1 MNIPSSLIA
10 AIAARVLSLVQAS
23 NLRHEFYQLKDEHEI
38 MWTALSDIK
47 RMSKEDNIK
56 SYITKVQ
63 VLINDK
69 HVGKRKV
76 YRIEG

>member
-1 MNIPSSLIA
+1 
-10 AIAARVLSLVQAS
+10 
-23 NLRHEFYQLKDEHEI
+23 

-56 SYITKVQ
+56 QYCEKIQT
-63 VLINDK
+63 LINEK
-69 HVGKRKV
+69 HKGKRKV

>member
-1 MNIPSSLIA
+1 MLPSNVIA
-10 AIAARVLSLVQAS
+10 AIVARVLSVVQAS

-47 RMSKEDNIK
+47 RMSKEDSIK
-56 SYITKVQ
+56 DYITKVQ

>member
-1 MNIPSSLIA
+1 VEFYKIIPQLVSKL
-10 AIAARVLSLVQAS
+10 LSLLQAS
-23 NLRHEFYQLKDEHEI
+23 NLRNELYLLKDEHEI

-56 SYITKVQ
+56 DYIAKVQ
-63 VLINDK
+63 TLINEK
-69 HVGKRKV
+69 HKGKRKV

>member
-1 MNIPSSLIA
+1 MDLYKIIPHIVARLMSL
-10 AIAARVLSLVQAS
+10 LQAS
-23 NLRHEFYQLKDEHEI
+23 NLRNELYLLKDEHEI

-56 SYITKVQ
+56 QYIEKIQ
-63 VLINDK
+63 VLINEK
-69 HVGKRKV
+69 HKGKRKV

>member
-1 MNIPSSLIA
+1 MSL
-10 AIAARVLSLVQAS
+10 LQAS
-23 NLRHEFYQLKDEHEI
+23 NLRNELYLLKDEHEI

-56 SYITKVQ
+56 QYIEKIQ
-63 VLINDK
+63 VLINEK
-69 HVGKRKV
+69 HKGKRKV

>member
-1 MNIPSSLIA
+1 MELLKLLPVLLSKL
-10 AIAARVLSLVQAS
+10 LSLVQAS
-23 NLRHEFYQLKDEHEI
+23 KLRHDFYELKDEHEI

-56 SYITKVQ
+56 DYIGKIQ
-63 VLINDK
+63 QLINDK
-69 HVGKRKV
+69 HKGKRKV